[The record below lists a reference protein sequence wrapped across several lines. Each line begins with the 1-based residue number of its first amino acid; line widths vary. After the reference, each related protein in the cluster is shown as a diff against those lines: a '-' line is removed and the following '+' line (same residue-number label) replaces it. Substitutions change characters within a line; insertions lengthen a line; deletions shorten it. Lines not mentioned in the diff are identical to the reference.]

1 MPKMDGVQMM
11 KEVRLDESL
20 RDIPVAFC
28 SRHFDSENSL
38 KAKKL
43 GVKIFLPKPLISIG
57 HLIKIIER
65 ILKKK
70 IS

>member
-1 MPKMDGVQMM
+1 MPKMDGAQMM

-20 RDIPVAFC
+20 RDIPVAFW
-28 SRHFDSENSL
+28 SRHFDSENSS
-38 KAKKL
+38 KPKKF
-43 GVKIFLPKPLISIG
+43 GAKIFLPQPMISIG
-57 HLIKIIER
+57 NLIKIIER